1 METGTAHNVNF
12 LAVCYAHRFRIALAV
27 GLILLAFVFAEASAY
42 FQKTRFLNVSKHT
55 KNDLAEITEIPADL
69 WTRKTSSNV
78 SVATWR
84 SSPSALRQ
92 SFFTHLLDQGKE
104 QMRRQ
109 DYVGALNT
117 FEKVLGLGSRDPA
130 LHYLLADV
138 HRALGSY
145 ALSDRFR
152 EIGDARTIGANPV
165 SGDAGPNA
173 EPGDTAST
181 ASVTIEMAAQPAA
194 SRMSLNGSHP
204 N

>member
-1 METGTAHNVNF
+1 METGTDRNVNLLPVF
-12 LAVCYAHRFRIALAV
+12 YAHRFQITLAV
-27 GLILLAFVFAEASAY
+27 GLILLPFVFAEASAY
-42 FQKTRFLNVSKHT
+42 FQKTRFLKVSKHT
-55 KNDLAEITEIPADL
+55 GNELAKITDIPADL
-69 WTRKTSSNV
+69 RTRKTSRNV
-78 SVATWR
+78 SVTTAR
-84 SSPSALRQ
+84 SSPAALRQ
-92 SFFTHLLDQGKE
+92 AFFTHLLDQGKE

-109 DYVGALNT
+109 DYIGALNT

-130 LHYLLADV
+130 LHYFLADV

-165 SGDAGPNA
+165 SEDAGANA

-181 ASVTIEMAAQPAA
+181 ASVSIEMAAQPAA
-194 SRMSLNGSHP
+194 SRISVNRSHP